1 MSDYQFH
8 VELMYEEQ
16 ERIDDSI
23 VFNNIKTKEE
33 LLVFLIEKDA
43 YAYLL
48 KFAANCKD
56 VNEFND
62 NLPNSERYWL
72 LIKFDCEH
80 LINKIDTSNLKFD
93 EIIDLACLYTDHADK
108 FNISH
113 IPEPFR
119 ELILSYKNT

>member
-43 YAYLL
+43 YSYLL
-48 KFAANCKD
+48 KFAANCKN

-62 NLPNSERYWL
+62 NLHNSERYWL

-80 LINKIDTSNLKFD
+80 LINKIDTSNLKFE
-93 EIIDLACLYTDHADK
+93 EIIDLACLYPDHADK
-108 FNISH
+108 FNMSH

-119 ELILSYKNT
+119 ELVLSYKNT